1 MLIFLLLYVYSYL
14 STIIYIFYLINSQNK
29 KPLFMRSSL
38 SEILFI
44 FLLAFAFACAGHNFL
59 ENFVNFFTGFSL
71 FFCPSGVFLGR
82 FVTLSAFFIFRNRKL
97 RMFHLYPSFL
107 LFFSMSAGS
116 ATFCN
121 VRNQAGCCLCILHR
135 LSCVAENCESV
146 FVKRLARRC
155 KGDSPVASMK

>member
-59 ENFVNFFTGFSL
+59 ENLMNFF
-71 FFCPSGVFLGR
+71 C
-82 FVTLSAFFIFRNRKL
+82 
-97 RMFHLYPSFL
+97 
-107 LFFSMSAGS
+107 
-116 ATFCN
+116 
-121 VRNQAGCCLCILHR
+121 
-135 LSCVAENCESV
+135 
-146 FVKRLARRC
+146 
-155 KGDSPVASMK
+155 